1 MMDIRAGLRQ
11 LRSIR
16 RRIEE
21 KRERLAVIRS
31 RLTSG
36 VQQLTWVRYG
46 GGVADW
52 TETEAKLMDM
62 ERDLVREI
70 GELTALEERIQTAI
84 AGVPEVPWRRILTDR
99 YVYGWSWRKIARMM
113 NYSEERVYQLHR
125 EALRILKECENGAD
139 EADKNLH

>member
-1 MMDIRAGLRQ
+1 MMDMRDNLRK

-16 RRIEE
+16 RRIDE

-46 GGVADW
+46 GGMADW
-52 TETEAKLMDM
+52 TETEVKLMEM
-62 ERDLVREI
+62 ERELVREI
-70 GELTALEERIQTAI
+70 GELTALEARIQAAI
-84 AGVPEVPWRRILTDR
+84 AGVPEEPWRRILTDR
-99 YVYGWSWRKIARMM
+99 YVYGWSWRKIARAM

-125 EALRILKECENGAD
+125 EALRILKECERNAD
-139 EADKNLH
+139 EADEDLH